1 MAALL
6 LQVVV
11 FLYRGCSFTAVT
23 QVQIPSRTGA
33 FEVVPRVFRRTGTFV
48 LGLCLEGANHLD
60 DNERASVSTG
70 LCRVKA
76 HPKLWSINSPRI
88 VSEPY

>member
-1 MAALL
+1 MKVWKLGDLRITNENAI
-6 LQVVV
+6 V
-11 FLYRGCSFTAVT
+11 FTKQASWRF
-23 QVQIPSRTGA
+23 
-33 FEVVPRVFRRTGTFV
+33 
-48 LGLCLEGANHLD
+48 
-60 DNERASVSTG
+60 ERASVSTG